1 MPPEYHDPTLR
12 RLSKAAQDN
21 AADVGSSLDLA
32 DALFDLLGGLYAQI
46 DALNTRADAAEVR
59 ERTLQ
64 ADIDDLQRRLH

>member
-1 MPPEYHDPTLR
+1 VPPEYRDPTLR
-12 RLSKAAQDN
+12 RLSQAAQDN

-46 DALNTRADAAEVR
+46 DALNTRADAAP
-59 ERTLQ
+59 RTHAQ